1 MTPAPTLHIH
11 QLRFRWP
18 GQTQDCLQIDQLQ
31 LSAGERLLV
40 RGDSGCGKSTLLSL
54 AAGVLLSPAGQISLL
69 GQDWR
74 SLSDGRREQWRADH
88 VGYLFQQFNLL
99 TYLSPIDNVLLPC
112 RLSALRAQRCQ
123 GQAAGQAQ
131 DLLQALGIGP
141 QLWHRP
147 CAQLSVGQQQRVA
160 AARALIGQPE
170 LVIADEPTS
179 ALDERRRDEF
189 MELLLRQCERVGSA
203 LLFVTHDRRLST
215 HFEQVLDLP
224 SPAELSA

>member
-1 MTPAPTLHIH
+1 MKPVPTLHIQ

-18 GQTQDCLQIDQLQ
+18 GQVRDCLQIDQLH
-31 LSAGERLLV
+31 LSAGGRLLV

-54 AAGVLLSPAGQISLL
+54 AAGVMLTPAGQISLL

-74 SLSDGRREQWRADH
+74 SLSAGQREQWRADH

-112 RLSALRAQRCQ
+112 RLSTLRSQRCQ
-123 GQAAGQAQ
+123 GQAAEQAR
-131 DLLQALGIGP
+131 DLLQALGIGAS
-141 QLWHRP
+141 LWHRP
-147 CAQLSVGQQQRVA
+147 SAQLSVGQQQRVA

-189 MELLLRQCERVGSA
+189 MQLLLRQCERVGSA

-215 HFEQVLDLP
+215 HFDQVLDLP
-224 SPAELSA
+224 GPVEQEA